1 MAVERFKELWER
13 IRPKVKE
20 QWSNLTDE
28 ALDTVKG
35 ETANLCMLLQTKCG
49 YTKKEADAAVDR
61 LLNEAHMR
69 W

>member
-28 ALDTVKG
+28 DLDTVKG
-35 ETANLCMLLQTKCG
+35 ETANLCALLQSKCG